1 MNGTPD
7 AVVVGAGPNGLA
19 GALRLAAAGLSV
31 RVVER
36 GERAGGGL
44 RTEEVT
50 LPGYQHDICASVH
63 PMAATAP
70 FFQEFD
76 LASRGVRL
84 LQPEINFAHPLDGG
98 RAAVS
103 HHSLEQTAAGLGRD
117 ERGYRRL
124 FGPLLRQAD
133 EITDFFLTSAF
144 RRLPPV
150 KGFAGIAGFG
160 LQGLPSVGWLARRHF
175 DDDAARA
182 LIAGAAAHGMLDL
195 SRPLTAA
202 LGMFLGMMS
211 HHNGWP
217 LIEGGSQ
224 RLADAMVTA
233 LEQQGGEVVTGH
245 EVTDLREFDGVPA
258 VLLDTSPSAFVAMA
272 GNQVSPGYR
281 RWVKRYK
288 HGPGVFKVD
297 WALSE
302 PVPWANADVRRAG
315 TVHVAGTM
323 EETIAGEAAPAAG
336 RITDQPYVLAVQPT
350 VVDPSRAPEG
360 GHVFWAYVHV
370 PHGSTVD
377 MTEAIEAQVERFAP
391 GFRDT
396 ILARHTM
403 HAGEMERWNPNDV
416 GGDISNGEA
425 SLRQMLARPVPRWN
439 TYKTPVRGTY
449 LASSATPP
457 GPAVHGHC
465 GDNAARVALREV
477 FGIRDAEVRKKS
489 VISSAWRSSGPKS
502 LR

>member
-19 GALRLAAAGLSV
+19 AALRLAAAGLRV
-31 RVVER
+31 QVVER
-36 GERAGGGL
+36 GDRAGGGL

-50 LPGYQHDICASVH
+50 LPGYQHDICSTVH

-70 FFQEFD
+70 FFREFD
-76 LASRGVRL
+76 LASRGVNV

-117 ERGYRRL
+117 GDGYRKL
-124 FGPLLRQAD
+124 FAPLLAHAD
-133 EITDFFLTSAF
+133 DITEFFLTSAF
-144 RRLPPV
+144 RRLPLKSPLAV
-150 KGFAGIAGFG
+150 AAFG
-160 LQGLPSVGWLARRHF
+160 LQGLPNVKWLAERYF
-175 DDDAARA
+175 SDDAAKA
-182 LIAGAAAHGMLDL
+182 LLAGAAAHGMLDL

-217 LIEGGSQ
+217 VIEGGSQ

-245 EVTDLREFDGVPA
+245 EVTDLREFAGVPA
-258 VLLDTSPSAFVAMA
+258 VLLDTSPGAFVAMA
-272 GNQVSPGYR
+272 GNQVPDGYR
-281 RWVKRYK
+281 RWVQRYT
-288 HGPGVFKVD
+288 HGPGVFKID

-302 PVPWANADVRRAG
+302 PVPWTDPDVRRAG
-315 TVHVAGTM
+315 TIHVAGTM
-323 EETIAGEAAPAAG
+323 EETITGESAPAAG
-336 RITDQPYVLAVQPT
+336 RIAEKPYVLAVQPT
-350 VVDPSRAPEG
+350 VVDPSRAPAG

-377 MTEAIEAQVERFAP
+377 MTEAIEDQVERFAP

-396 ILARHTM
+396 VLARSTM
-403 HAGEMERWNPNDV
+403 HAGQMQHWNPNDV

-449 LASSATPP
+449 LASAATPP

-477 FGIRDAEVRKKS
+477 FGIRDA
-489 VISSAWRSSGPKS
+489 PP
-502 LR
+502 LRPAPAA

>member
-1 MNGTPD
+1 MTGVNGTPD

-19 GALRLAAAGLSV
+19 AALRLAAAGLSV

-36 GERAGGGL
+36 GERAGGGM
-44 RTEEVT
+44 RTEEHIR
-50 LPGYQHDICASVH
+50 PGYWHDVCSTVH
-63 PMAATAP
+63 PMAAAAP
-70 FFQEFD
+70 FFREFD

-98 RAAVS
+98 RAALS
-103 HHSLEQTAAGLGRD
+103 FSSLERTAAGLGAD
-117 ERGYRRL
+117 ADGYRRL
-124 FGPLLRQAD
+124 FAPLLRHAD

-144 RRLPPV
+144 RRLPVRGAP
-150 KGFAGIAGFG
+150 AIASFG
-160 LQGLPSVGWLARRHF
+160 LQGLPNIGYLAGRYF
-175 DDDAARA
+175 GTDAGKA

-195 SRPLTAA
+195 TRPLTAA

-211 HHNGWP
+211 HHQGWP

-245 EVTDLREFDGVPA
+245 EVTDLREFAGVPA
-258 VLLDTSPSAFVAMA
+258 VLLDTSPGAFVAMA
-272 GNQVSPGYR
+272 GNQLPVGYQ
-281 RWVKRYK
+281 RWVRRYK
-288 HGPGVFKVD
+288 HGPGVFKID
-297 WALSE
+297 WVLSE

-315 TVHVAGTM
+315 TIHVAGTM
-323 EETIAGEAAPAAG
+323 EETIAGESAPAHG
-336 RITDQPYVLAVQPT
+336 RLADRPYVLAVQPT
-350 VVDPSRAPEG
+350 VVDPTRAPAG

-396 ILARHTM
+396 IVGRRTM
-403 HAGEMERWNPNDV
+403 HAGEMEQWNPSDV

-439 TYKTPVRGTY
+439 TYSTPITGTY
-449 LASSATPP
+449 LASAATPP

-465 GDNAARVALREV
+465 GDNAARVALRQV
-477 FGIRDAEVRKKS
+477 FGIRKAPR
-489 VISSAWRSSGPKS
+489 
-502 LR
+502 LRPAPPA

>member
-1 MNGTPD
+1 VNGTPD

-19 GALRLAAAGLSV
+19 AALRLAAAGLSV

-36 GERAGGGL
+36 GDRAGGGL

-50 LPGYQHDICASVH
+50 LPGYRHDICSTVH

-70 FFQEFD
+70 FFREFD
-76 LASRGVRL
+76 LASRGVNV

-98 RAAVS
+98 RAALS
-103 HHSLEQTAAGLGRD
+103 HHSLEQTAQGLGRD
-117 ERGYRRL
+117 ADGYRRL
-124 FGPLLRQAD
+124 FAPLLAHAD
-133 EITDFFLTSAF
+133 DITEFFLTSAF
-144 RRLPPV
+144 RRLPLKSPLAV
-150 KGFAGIAGFG
+150 ASFG
-160 LQGLPSVGWLARRHF
+160 LQGLPNVKWLAERYF
-175 DDDAARA
+175 SDDAAKA
-182 LIAGAAAHGMLDL
+182 LLAGAAAHGMLDL

-217 LIEGGSQ
+217 VIEGGSQ
-224 RLADAMVTA
+224 QVADAMVTA

-245 EVTDLREFDGVPA
+245 EVTDLREFAGVPA
-258 VLLDTSPSAFVAMA
+258 VLLDTSPGAFVAMA
-272 GNQVSPGYR
+272 GNQVPEGYR
-281 RWVKRYK
+281 RWVQRYQ

-302 PVPWANADVRRAG
+302 PVPWTNPDVRRAG
-315 TVHVAGTM
+315 TVHLAGTM

-336 RITDQPYVLAVQPT
+336 RIAEKPYVLAVQPT
-350 VVDPSRAPEG
+350 VVDPSRAPAG

-377 MTEAIEAQVERFAP
+377 MTEAIEDQVERFAP

-396 ILARHTM
+396 VLARYTM
-403 HAGEMERWNPNDV
+403 HAGQMQHWNPNDV

-449 LASSATPP
+449 LASAATPP

-477 FGIRDAEVRKKS
+477 FGIRKAPRLKP
-489 VISSAWRSSGPKS
+489 AA
-502 LR
+502 

>member
-19 GALRLAAAGLSV
+19 AALRLAAAGLSV

-36 GERAGGGL
+36 GDRAGGGL

-50 LPGYQHDICASVH
+50 LPGYQHDICSTVH

-70 FFQEFD
+70 FFREFD
-76 LASRGVRL
+76 LASRGVRV

-98 RAAVS
+98 RAALS

-117 ERGYRRL
+117 EAGYKKL
-124 FGPLLRQAD
+124 FEPLLRHAD
-133 EITDFFLTSAF
+133 QITEFFLTSAF
-144 RRLPPV
+144 RRLPVRGAP
-150 KGFAGIAGFG
+150 AIASFG
-160 LQGLPSVGWLARRHF
+160 LQGLPNVRWLAERYF
-175 DDDAARA
+175 SDDAAKA
-182 LIAGAAAHGMLDL
+182 LLAGAAAHGMLDL

-224 RLADAMVTA
+224 KVADAMVTA

-245 EVTDLREFDGVPA
+245 EVTDLREFAGVPA
-258 VLLDTSPSAFVAMA
+258 VLLNTSPGAFVAMA
-272 GNQVSPGYR
+272 GNQVPDGYR
-281 RWVKRYK
+281 RWVRRYT

-302 PVPWANADVRRAG
+302 PVPWTNPDVRRAG

-323 EETIAGEAAPAAG
+323 EETIAGERAPAHGQLAEK
-336 RITDQPYVLAVQPT
+336 PYVLAVQPT
-350 VVDPSRAPEG
+350 VVDPSRAPAG

-403 HAGEMERWNPNDV
+403 HAGEMEHWNPNDV

-439 TYKTPVRGTY
+439 TYKTPVHGTY
-449 LASSATPP
+449 LASAATPP

-477 FGIRDAEVRKKS
+477 FGIRDA
-489 VISSAWRSSGPKS
+489 PP
-502 LR
+502 LRPAPA

>member
-19 GALRLAAAGLSV
+19 AALRLAAAGLSV

-36 GERAGGGL
+36 GDRAGGGL

-50 LPGYQHDICASVH
+50 LPGYQHDICSTVH
-63 PMAATAP
+63 PMAAAAP
-70 FFQEFD
+70 FFREFD

-84 LQPEINFAHPLDGG
+84 LQPEVNFAHPLDGG

-103 HHSLEQTAAGLGRD
+103 LHSLEETAAGLGRD
-117 ERGYRRL
+117 ARSYRRM
-124 FGPLLRQAD
+124 FGPLLRRAD
-133 EITDFFLTSAF
+133 EITDFFLRSAF
-144 RRLPPV
+144 RRLPTR
-150 KGFAGIAGFG
+150 GFLEIAGFG
-160 LQGLPSVGWLARRHF
+160 LQGLPSVGWLARRYF
-175 DDDAARA
+175 DEDAARA
-182 LIAGAAAHGMLDL
+182 LLAGAAAHGMLDL
-195 SRPLTAA
+195 TRPLTAA

-211 HHNGWP
+211 HHQGWP
-217 LIEGGSQ
+217 VIEGGSQ
-224 RLADAMVTA
+224 VLADAMVTA

-245 EVTDLREFDGVPA
+245 EVSDLREFDGVPA
-258 VLLDTSPSAFVAMA
+258 VLLDTSPGAFVAMA
-272 GNQVSPGYR
+272 GNRVDDGYR
-281 RWVKRYK
+281 RWVQRYK

-302 PVPWANADVRRAG
+302 PVPWTNPDVRRAG

-323 EETIAGEAAPAAG
+323 EETIAGEAAPASG
-336 RITDQPYVLAVQPT
+336 RIADKPYVLAVQPT
-350 VVDPSRAPEG
+350 VVDPSRAPAG
-360 GHVFWAYVHV
+360 GHVFWGYVHV

-377 MTEAIEAQVERFAP
+377 MTAAIEAQIERFAP

-396 ILARHTM
+396 ILARSTM

-439 TYKTPVRGTY
+439 TYKTPIRGTY
-449 LASSATPP
+449 LASAATPP

-477 FGIRDAEVRKKS
+477 FGIRHAPPLRP
-489 VISSAWRSSGPKS
+489 AGSGGD
-502 LR
+502 RAA